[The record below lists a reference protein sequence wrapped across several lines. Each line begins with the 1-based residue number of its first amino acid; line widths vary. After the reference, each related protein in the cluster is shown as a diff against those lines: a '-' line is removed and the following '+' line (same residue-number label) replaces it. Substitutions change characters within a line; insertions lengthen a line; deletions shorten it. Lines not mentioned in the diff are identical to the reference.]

1 MRKRIGW
8 LSLTWLGIIIL
19 PIPLLLILNQ
29 QMVDTPDHLFAYDC
43 GVIAY
48 VWWLV
53 AIWLSTRPRWLTQLL
68 GMPTVYLLHGL
79 LGVFAIGLATIHK
92 FLSFSMF
99 PLIKDTG
106 NIAWYLEIF
115 LIIYAILFLS
125 GWLVDR
131 VALLR
136 HVKGLLER
144 HLFKHQVSLWIHRL
158 NWVVVALIWLH
169 VQLISRLDIPAFR
182 LVFNLYTLMTIL
194 VYLWWKIRQRHCFQR
209 GVVVTNEAIDNHLQS
224 LTVQLTT
231 NRHPYHAGDFYG
243 STVGG
248 LY

>member
-1 MRKRIGW
+1 
-8 LSLTWLGIIIL
+8 
-19 PIPLLLILNQ
+19 
-29 QMVDTPDHLFAYDC
+29 
-43 GVIAY
+43 
-48 VWWLV
+48 
-53 AIWLSTRPRWLTQLL
+53 
-68 GMPTVYLLHGL
+68 MPTVYLLHGL

-136 HVKGLLER
+136 HAKGLLER

-194 VYLWWKIRQRHCFQR
+194 VYLWWKIRQRHGFQR

-231 NRHPYHAGDFYG
+231 NRRPYHAGDFYFIRFDHAFRG
-243 STVGG
+243 SGEEHPFSVASVPNQKNEVTFMVQRLGDYTDQVAQVPVGTKVKLEG
-248 LY
+248 PFGRFDQ